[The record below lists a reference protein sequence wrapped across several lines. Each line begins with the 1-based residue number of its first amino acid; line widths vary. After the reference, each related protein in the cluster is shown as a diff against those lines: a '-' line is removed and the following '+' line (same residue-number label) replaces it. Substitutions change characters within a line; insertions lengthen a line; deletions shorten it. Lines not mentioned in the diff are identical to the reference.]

1 MNGVKN
7 SQEYI
12 KELGRRIKHYRIMR
26 EMSQQE
32 LADKTGIS
40 KRSIS
45 RLEQGES
52 VQLNSFLT
60 ILIALDLGDNIELL
74 VPDQTKRPSFYLQ
87 KTENIAKRVRKKSQK
102 KTFKWGD
109 EERTYI

>member
-1 MNGVKN
+1 MNKQKN
-7 SQEYI
+7 CQEYI
-12 KELGRRIKHYRIMR
+12 NELGRRIKQYRIMR

-52 VQLNSFLT
+52 VQLNNLFL

-74 VPDQTKRPSFYLQ
+74 VPDQAKRPSFYLE
-87 KTENIAKRVRKKSQK
+87 KTEKITKRVKKKNK
-102 KTFKWGD
+102 KKAFKWGD
-109 EERTYI
+109 EE

>member
-1 MNGVKN
+1 MNKQKN
-7 SQEYI
+7 CQEYI
-12 KELGRRIKHYRIMR
+12 NELGRRIKQYRIMR

-52 VQLNSFLT
+52 VQLNNLFL
-60 ILIALDLGDNIELL
+60 ILITLDLGDNIELL
-74 VPDQTKRPSFYLQ
+74 VPDQAKRPSFYLE
-87 KTENIAKRVRKKSQK
+87 KTEKITKRVKK
-102 KTFKWGD
+102 KTEKKAFKWGD
-109 EERTYI
+109 EE

>member
-1 MNGVKN
+1 MNKQKN
-7 SQEYI
+7 CQEYI
-12 KELGRRIKHYRIMR
+12 NELGRRIKQYRIMR

-52 VQLNSFLT
+52 VQLNNLFL

-74 VPDQTKRPSFYLQ
+74 VPDQAKRPSFYLE
-87 KTENIAKRVRKKSQK
+87 KTEKKA
-102 KTFKWGD
+102 FKWGD
-109 EERTYI
+109 EE

>member
-1 MNGVKN
+1 MNKQKN
-7 SQEYI
+7 CQEYI
-12 KELGRRIKHYRIMR
+12 NELGRRIKQYRIMR

-52 VQLNSFLT
+52 VQLNNLFL
-60 ILIALDLGDNIELL
+60 ILIALALGDNIELL
-74 VPDQTKRPSFYLQ
+74 VPDQAKRPSFYLE
-87 KTENIAKRVRKKSQK
+87 KTEKITKRVKK
-102 KTFKWGD
+102 KTEKKAFKWGD
-109 EERTYI
+109 EE